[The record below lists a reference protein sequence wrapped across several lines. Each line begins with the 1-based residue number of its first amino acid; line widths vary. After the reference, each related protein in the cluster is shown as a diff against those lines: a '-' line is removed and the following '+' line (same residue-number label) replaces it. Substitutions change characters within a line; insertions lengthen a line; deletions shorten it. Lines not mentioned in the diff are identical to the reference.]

1 MNQQIL
7 TSLARI
13 RLYRER
19 LQEDVASGNPVQG
32 MADAAE
38 LATISKL
45 LWEQF
50 QKEAQTQESNF
61 GQAS

>member
-1 MNQQIL
+1 MNKEIL
-7 TSLARI
+7 TSLTRI

-19 LQEDVASGNPVQG
+19 LQDDATYGDPVQG

-45 LWEQF
+45 LWSQF
-50 QKEAQTQESNF
+50 QKEAALLEDGIQ
-61 GQAS
+61 

>member
-1 MNQQIL
+1 MNKQIL
-7 TSLARI
+7 TSLVRI

-19 LQEDVASGNPVQG
+19 LQEDVANADPVQG

-38 LATISKL
+38 LSTISKI

-50 QKEAQTQESNF
+50 QKEAALLED
-61 GQAS
+61 GA

>member
-7 TSLARI
+7 TSLKRI
-13 RLYRER
+13 RLYRDR
-19 LQEDVASGNPVQG
+19 LQNDAVKGDPVQG

-50 QKEAQTQESNF
+50 QKEANNIK
-61 GQAS
+61 